1 MRWSPQAGSQPI
13 PTSEDAMTVIAC
25 KDGVMAAD
33 TMLSAG
39 NAQARAQKL
48 VRLPDGGVAGA
59 RRAT

>member
-1 MRWSPQAGSQPI
+1 
-13 PTSEDAMTVIAC
+13 MTVIAC

>member
-1 MRWSPQAGSQPI
+1 
-13 PTSEDAMTVIAC
+13 MTVIAC

-59 RRAT
+59 RHTVNPAMLRST